1 MRCAAPVGLIPRQSR
16 YAHSEPW
23 YVVPWLHRFS
33 CCFHCIPVIRHS
45 SSLAICRYSW
55 HRYNLTRSS
64 TASAAVSVSP
74 SKKGSAL
81 VIVVEHRQR
90 PAICQYTHHILPAKT
105 QKLLPQPIIFV
116 HESRSS
122 ATSTSSR
129 HPAIAWSQSLPSSR
143 CKPLQEGHLVT
154 VVEHRQK
161 PGILPIHKLTREEPS
176 IPQHPR
182 PPTYQLMFYLHTHTL
197 YSQLLVCFAQIAKF
211 FLTSMS
217 MTQFNSYIY
226 Q

>member
-23 YVVPWLHRFS
+23 YVVPWLHRFC

-90 PAICQYTHHILPAKT
+90 PAICQYTHHILPAKRKNFSPN
-105 QKLLPQPIIFV
+105 Q
-116 HESRSS
+116 SS
-122 ATSTSSR
+122 SSMSQD
-129 HPAIAWSQSLPSSR
+129 HP
-143 CKPLQEGHLVT
+143 PLQHRAVILRLRGHKAFLALGVSPS
-154 VVEHRQK
+154 K
-161 PGILPIHKLTREEPS
+161 KGI
-176 IPQHPR
+176 
-182 PPTYQLMFYLHTHTL
+182 
-197 YSQLLVCFAQIAKF
+197 
-211 FLTSMS
+211 
-217 MTQFNSYIY
+217 
-226 Q
+226 